1 MNWIEKLTPKKV
13 VLTHMNYDVDYDYIS
28 SLLPKNC
35 LAAYDGLKI
44 KV

>member
-1 MNWIEKLTPKKV
+1 MKWIEILKPKRA

-35 LAAYDGLKI
+35 EPAYDGLKI